1 LLLLLVQVWH
11 TGGVLLLAAVIA
23 AVVAVLA
30 AALVLPTLA
39 SEQVR
44 MCTAVPGCA
53 VVRTWQVL
61 ITAQCLGSSEAC
73 SLGSFGAGGGVAHS
87 LLLLHDLT

>member
-1 LLLLLVQVWH
+1 VQVWH

-39 SEQVR
+39 SELVR

-53 VVRTWQVL
+53 VVLTWQVL
-61 ITAQCLGSSEAC
+61 STAQCLGNSDAC
-73 SLGSFGAGGGVAHS
+73 SLGSLKAGGGVAHS
-87 LLLLHDLT
+87 PLL